1 MVPLNWLVTGYD
13 LGVGAIDKYFCGQ
26 QAKTSK
32 LENKSLLAYTC
43 SKIKIFTII

>member
-13 LGVGAIDKYFCGQ
+13 LGVGAIDQFFGQ

-32 LENKSLLAYTC
+32 IENKSLLAYTC
-43 SKIKIFTII
+43 SKIKIFTMI